1 LIPSSSSAGK
11 NDLINFSHI
20 IDGAEYEND
29 GTIDQELNNK
39 LERSLDALNEGPK
52 SCFDYDLTS

>member
-1 LIPSSSSAGK
+1 MPK

-20 IDGAEYEND
+20 IDGVEYENE

-39 LERSLDALNEGPK
+39 LERSLDDLNKGPK